1 MKRSILGSRAVRV
14 ACACALALGIAP
26 AAAWG
31 AADGEQ
37 PANGVDALQEAVEDV
52 PQKDSAEDVESEK
65 EDAGKEGPRTRM
77 DNEETQGVN
86 EEPCDD
92 IPINDFEFTAVQ
104 KDAQQSVDAD
114 GSAAKAED
122 PAAPSSTPSSKGKRA
137 LCRSTAQTAS
147 ATRSGEYGLS
157 ASTQSVIVRTYLCP
171 ICGQDVYH
179 AEPNSNL
186 IEYTVSLP
194 EAADPSDY
202 YVEIRNSEGISFDSS
217 SIEDEGTGTLTC
229 TVTVSGSYNIA
240 LLRSFG
246 PSETPDSAD
255 TAPLATVP
263 LEVVAEESGENATLT
278 PISDKVLLVSNSEE
292 ANVVDVVGAFP
303 GTDSGVFTPNGAGA
317 AVLWNHPD
325 GDWVASI
332 TSSDPDIAR
341 IDAEESNDGSGA
353 AYWQVRG
360 LKPGIATITVSLK
373 DGRTFSNTVTIAK
386 PSSFDP
392 SQLAFAKEA
401 IEAFVGENPYFED
414 FSNDFVTVGANEN
427 YQGRPWAIISQN
439 RDILRTLYASTDE
452 VDDIGAYANG
462 NRITALKPG
471 TATLELYYINY
482 DNWELT
488 LVDTMTVTV
497 SAKTEATG
505 STSANS
511 DFSGHIVSSNE
522 TTDTLVKDGGL
533 FLVATDKDAAE
544 LNAGQKSALHEAQT
558 AENATKVTP
567 IDLSLADSAGNIFAD
582 YDNDAYL
589 FTVRLKLEGNL
600 ADFDPTT
607 MSVYYLADDGSP
619 EPATCW
625 VQDGFLYI
633 VTDHFSQYAV
643 LGSETTTPD
652 NSGSQGGGST
662 NGGSQDDNMTNVSD
676 KGAES
681 GAGASVSDK
690 DASRTKDKDSATVKD
705 SAPLAQTGDSLLP
718 LAATLGVATI
728 LGAAGLAVA
737 RRRMNRW

>member
-1 MKRSILGSRAVRV
+1 MERGILGSRALRA

-37 PANGVDALQEAVEDV
+37 PASDVDALQEVVEDM
-52 PQKDSAEDVESEK
+52 PQEDSAGDTEPK
-65 EDAGKEGPRTRM
+65 MEDADKEGPCART

-92 IPINDFEFTAVQ
+92 IPSNDFKFTAAQ
-104 KDAQQSVDAD
+104 KAAQQSAD
-114 GSAAKAED
+114 
-122 PAAPSSTPSSKGKRA
+122 
-137 LCRSTAQTAS
+137 
-147 ATRSGEYGLS
+147 ATRSDEYDLS
-157 ASTQSVIVRTYLCP
+157 VSMQSATVRAYLCP

-217 SIEDEGTGTLTC
+217 SIEDEGFGTLTC
-229 TVTVSGSYNIA
+229 TATVSGSYNIV

-255 TAPLATVP
+255 TAPLATAS
-263 LEVVAEESGENATLT
+263 LEVVVEKSNESAALA
-278 PISDKVLLVSNSEE
+278 PVSDKMLLVSNSEE

-303 GTDSGVFTPNGAGA
+303 GADSGVFMPNGAGA
-317 AVLWNHPD
+317 AVLWNHLD
-325 GDWVASI
+325 GDWIASV
-332 TSSDPDIAR
+332 TSSDPTIAR
-341 IDAEESNDGSGA
+341 IDAEESNDGSTA
-353 AYWQVRG
+353 FWQARG
-360 LKPGIATITVSLK
+360 LKPGIATITVTLQ
-373 DGRTFSNTVTIAK
+373 DGRTFSNTVTVAK

-401 IEAFVGENPYFED
+401 IEALVGENPYFED
-414 FSNDFVTVGANEN
+414 FSDDFVTIGANEN

-439 RDILRTLYASTDE
+439 RDVLRTLYASTDE

-488 LVDTMTVTV
+488 FVDSMTVTV
-497 SAKTEATG
+497 NAKTEATG

-533 FLVATDKDAAE
+533 FLVAADKDAAE

-558 AENATKVTP
+558 AESATKVTP
-567 IDLSLADSAGNIFAD
+567 IDLSLADSSGNTFAD

-600 ADFDPTT
+600 AGFDPTT

-643 LGSETTTPD
+643 LGNEAATPD
-652 NSGSQGGGST
+652 NSGSRGNGST
-662 NGGSQDDNMTNVSD
+662 NGGSQGDNMTNVSD

-681 GAGASVSDK
+681 GTGASISDK
-690 DASRTKDKDSATVKD
+690 DASRAKGKSAATVKD
-705 SAPLAQTGDSLLP
+705 PTPLAQTGDSLLP
-718 LAATLGVATI
+718 LAVALGVATI
-728 LGAAGLAVA
+728 LGALGLAVA

>member
-1 MKRSILGSRAVRV
+1 MKGSILGNRALRV

-31 AADGEQ
+31 VADGEQ
-37 PANGVDALQEAVEDV
+37 PASDVDALQGVVEDM
-52 PQKDSAEDVESEK
+52 PQEDSARDTEPKIEGAGKDSCARTDSE
-65 EDAGKEGPRTRM
+65 G
-77 DNEETQGVN
+77 TQGVN

-92 IPINDFEFTAVQ
+92 IPSNDSEFTAAQ
-104 KDAQQSVDAD
+104 KDAQQSADAD
-114 GSAAKAED
+114 GSAARAED
-122 PAAPSSTPSSKGKRA
+122 PAAPSSTPSNKGGRA
-137 LCRSTAQTAS
+137 LCRNAAQTAS

-194 EAADPSDY
+194 ETADPSDY

-217 SIEDEGTGTLTC
+217 SIENEGTGALTC
-229 TVTVSGSYNIA
+229 TATVSGSYNIV

-263 LEVVAEESGENATLT
+263 LEVVVEESSENATLT
-278 PISDKVLLVSNSEE
+278 PIADKTLIVSNSEE
-292 ANVVDVVGAFP
+292 ANFVDVIGAFP
-303 GTDSGVFTPNGAGA
+303 GTDSGVFAPNGAGA
-317 AVLWNHPD
+317 AVLWDHLD
-325 GDWVASI
+325 GDWIASI
-332 TSSDPDIAR
+332 TSSDPAIVR
-341 IDAEESNDGSGA
+341 IDAEESNDGSET
-353 AYWQVRG
+353 AYWQALG
-360 LKPGIATITVSLK
+360 LKPGIATITVSVK
-373 DGRTFSNTVTIAK
+373 DGRTFSNTITVVE

-392 SQLAFAKEA
+392 SQLAFAEEA
-401 IEAFVGENPYFED
+401 IETFVGENPYFED

-439 RDILRTLYASTDE
+439 KDVLRTLYASTDE

-522 TTDTLVKDGGL
+522 ATDTLVKDGGL
-533 FLVATDKDAAE
+533 FLIAADKDTAE
-544 LNAGQKSALHEAQT
+544 LNAGQKSALREAQS
-558 AENATKVTP
+558 AESATKVTP

-589 FTVRLKLEGNL
+589 FTVRLKLEGDL
-600 ADFDPTT
+600 AGFNPTT

-643 LGSETTTPD
+643 LGNEATTPD
-652 NSGSQGGGST
+652 NNGSQGSGSTNSGSQG
-662 NGGSQDDNMTNVSD
+662 DNMTNVSD
-676 KGAES
+676 KGTES
-681 GAGASVSDK
+681 STGTSVSDK
-690 DASRTKDKDSATVKD
+690 DASRTKDKDSATAKD
-705 SAPLAQTGDSLLP
+705 PTPLAQTGDSLLP

-737 RRRMNRW
+737 RRRMSRW

>member
-1 MKRSILGSRAVRV
+1 MKGSILGSRALRV

-37 PANGVDALQEAVEDV
+37 PASDVDALQEVVEDM
-52 PQKDSAEDVESEK
+52 PQEDSAGDTEPK
-65 EDAGKEGPRTRM
+65 MEDADKEGPCART
-77 DNEETQGVN
+77 DNEETQGAN

-92 IPINDFEFTAVQ
+92 IPSNDFKFTAAQ
-104 KDAQQSVDAD
+104 KAAQQSAD
-114 GSAAKAED
+114 
-122 PAAPSSTPSSKGKRA
+122 
-137 LCRSTAQTAS
+137 
-147 ATRSGEYGLS
+147 ATRSDEYDLS
-157 ASTQSVIVRTYLCP
+157 VSMQSATVRAYLCP

-194 EAADPSDY
+194 ETADPSDY

-229 TVTVSGSYNIA
+229 TATIPGSYNIV

-255 TAPLATVP
+255 TAPLATVS
-263 LEVVAEESGENATLT
+263 LEVVVEKSNESATLA
-278 PISDKVLLVSNSEE
+278 PVSDKMLLVSNSEE
-292 ANVVDVVGAFP
+292 ASVVDVVGAFP
-303 GTDSGVFTPNGAGA
+303 GTDSGVFMPNGAGA
-317 AVLWNHPD
+317 AVLWNHLD
-325 GDWVASI
+325 GDWIASV

-341 IDAEESNDGSGA
+341 IDAEESNDGSGT
-353 AYWQVRG
+353 AYWQARG

-373 DGRTFSNTVTIAK
+373 DGRTFSNTVTVAK

-401 IEAFVGENPYFED
+401 IEALVGENPYFED
-414 FSNDFVTVGANEN
+414 FSDDFVTIGANEN

-439 RDILRTLYASTDE
+439 RDVLRTLYASTDE

-488 LVDTMTVTV
+488 FVDSMTVTV
-497 SAKTEATG
+497 NAKTEATG

-522 TTDTLVKDGGL
+522 TTDTLVKDGSL
-533 FLVATDKDAAE
+533 FLVAADKDAAK

-558 AENATKVTP
+558 AESATKVTP
-567 IDLSLADSAGNIFAD
+567 IDLSFADSSGNTFAD

-600 ADFDPTT
+600 AGFDPTT

-643 LGSETTTPD
+643 LGNEAATPD
-652 NSGSQGGGST
+652 NSGSRGDGST
-662 NGGSQDDNMTNVSD
+662 NGGSQGDNMTNVSD

-681 GAGASVSDK
+681 GTGASISDK
-690 DASRTKDKDSATVKD
+690 DASRAKGKSAATVKD
-705 SAPLAQTGDSLLP
+705 PTPLAQTGDSLLP
-718 LAATLGVATI
+718 LAVALGVATI
-728 LGAAGLAVA
+728 LGALGLAVT